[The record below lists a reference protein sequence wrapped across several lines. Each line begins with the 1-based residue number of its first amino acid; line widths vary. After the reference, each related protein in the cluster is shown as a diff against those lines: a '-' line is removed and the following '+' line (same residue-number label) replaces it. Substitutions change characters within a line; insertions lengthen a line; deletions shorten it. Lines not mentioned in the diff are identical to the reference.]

1 MRLGGSLAARET
13 QEDPGNLCFIF
24 QFYFSLFFF
33 ASSLVSF
40 YTLETYGEDEG
51 TYGRTGR
58 TYSVRC
64 MIILCR
70 IVPRSQGKSRGCNK
84 SPGFEERRFGSSSSV
99 RVRITRQISC
109 YFKSPRLLANGF
121 VGTLVD
127 TQTRVL
133 MGCKIYSK

>member
-24 QFYFSLFFF
+24 QFYFSSIFF

-99 RVRITRQISC
+99 RVRITPQISC